1 MMGIEARLAEDL
13 KQTMKSGDKIALEAI
28 RGVRAQIQ
36 LTKTSRDES
45 LSEERIIEILAR
57 EVKKR
62 RESIALYEQ
71 GNRMDL
77 ADNEKREIAVIE
89 SYLPAALSEGEIDS
103 IIDESV
109 QESGAQSIKELGKV
123 MSILMPKI
131 KGRADGRAVQE
142 RVKKKLGGSF
152 S

>member
-13 KQTMKSGDKIALEAI
+13 KQVMKSGDKVALEAI

-36 LTKTSRDES
+36 LAKTSRDES
-45 LSEERIIEILAR
+45 LSEERVIEVLAR

-71 GNRMDL
+71 GNRRDL

-89 SYLPAALSEGEIDS
+89 SYLPAALSDGEIDS
-103 IIDESV
+103 IIAEAIG
-109 QESGAQSIKELGKV
+109 ETGAQAVKDMGKV
-123 MSILMPKI
+123 MAFLMPKI

-142 RVKKKLGGSF
+142 RVKKKLGG
-152 S
+152 

>member
-1 MMGIEARLAEDL
+1 MMGIEARLAEEL
-13 KQTMKSGDKIALEAI
+13 KKAMKSGDKIALEAI

-36 LTKTSRDES
+36 LAKTSRDES
-45 LSEERIIEILAR
+45 LSEERIIEVLSR

-71 GNRMDL
+71 GKRMDL

-89 SYLPAALSEGEIDS
+89 SYLPAALSGGEIDS
-103 IIDESV
+103 IIAETIG
-109 QESGAQSIKELGKV
+109 ETGAQSVKDLGKV
-123 MSILMPKI
+123 MSFLMPKI

-142 RVKKKLGGSF
+142 RVKKKLGG
-152 S
+152 